1 MDIALSS
8 MPSEAGLVVQDSQ
21 TRISADYARLMNSH
35 PVLDADAEQ
44 RLAIDLH
51 DNNNLDAAQT
61 LVFSNLRG
69 VVYVARNYMGYG
81 LALMDLVQE
90 GTIGLM
96 KAVKEYS
103 PYQNVRLFAWALP
116 WIKSEI
122 QQYVV
127 RNWKLVKAATTDARK
142 KLFFNLRKMKNNAL
156 PLGENIR
163 QIAKTLNIDEKDV
176 REMDMYMTGH
186 DADMDA
192 TLDMPGLDRPDEAL
206 EDKQREHATTLAV
219 DTLQTLPERESKII
233 HARYMQEPNATLQ
246 ELASDLHISVERVRQ
261 LEKQGLMRLKKL
273 LNAPLALAALPA
285 PAANSATAG

>member
-1 MDIALSS
+1 MDITLSS

-51 DNNNLDAAQT
+51 ENNNLDAAQT

-96 KAVKEYS
+96 KAVKEYN

-206 EDKQREHATTLAV
+206 EDKQREQATTLAV
-219 DTLQTLPERESKII
+219 DTLQALPERESKII

-246 ELASDLHISVERVRQ
+246 ELASDMRISVERVRQ

-273 LNAPLALAALPA
+273 LNAPLALAAPV
-285 PAANSATAG
+285 TAG

>member
-1 MDIALSS
+1 

-51 DNNNLDAAQT
+51 ENNNLDAAQT

-96 KAVKEYS
+96 KAVKEYN

-206 EDKQREHATTLAV
+206 EDKQREQATTLAV
-219 DTLQTLPERESKII
+219 DTLQALPERESKII

-246 ELASDLHISVERVRQ
+246 ELASDMRISVERVRQ

-273 LNAPLALAALPA
+273 LNAPLALAAPV
-285 PAANSATAG
+285 TAG

>member
-51 DNNNLDAAQT
+51 ENNNLDAAQT

-96 KAVKEYS
+96 KAVKEYN

-206 EDKQREHATTLAV
+206 EDKQREQATTLAV
-219 DTLQTLPERESKII
+219 DTLQALPERESKII

-246 ELASDLHISVERVRQ
+246 ELASDMRISVERVRQ

-273 LNAPLALAALPA
+273 LNAPLALAAPV
-285 PAANSATAG
+285 TAG